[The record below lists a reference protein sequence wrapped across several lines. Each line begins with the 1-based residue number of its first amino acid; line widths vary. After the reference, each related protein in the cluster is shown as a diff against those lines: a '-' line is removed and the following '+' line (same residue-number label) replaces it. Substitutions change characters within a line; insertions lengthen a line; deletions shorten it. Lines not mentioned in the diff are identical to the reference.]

1 MDHNTNSLDSTS
13 TSVSTGIVNS
23 SISSG
28 SAAPSVSGS
37 SKQSPVI
44 IDARGPRFGAVITT
58 IVLAIALATNN
69 VWVIVAQAIIFAIG
83 AIKGPQFTP
92 YAFIFK
98 NLVKPR
104 LKKSGASEDVR
115 PPQFAQTV
123 GLLFALT
130 AVAGSFADI
139 DVLFTVAVAFAL
151 GAAFLNAAFNF
162 CLGCEIYLLLLR
174 ARSK

>member
-1 MDHNTNSLDSTS
+1 MTQTLNSTKNT
-13 TSVSTGIVNS
+13 
-23 SISSG
+23 
-28 SAAPSVSGS
+28 
-37 SKQSPVI
+37 I

-58 IVLAIALATNN
+58 AVLATALATNN
-69 VWVIVAQAIIFAIG
+69 VWVIVAQAVVFAIG

-92 YAFIFK
+92 YAFIYK
-98 NLVKPR
+98 TLVKPR
-104 LKKSGASEDVR
+104 LKSAFVSEDVQ
-115 PPQFAQTV
+115 PPQFAQSV

-130 AVAGSFADI
+130 AIGG
-139 DVLFTVAVAFAL
+139 VLFGVNAIFTIAVAFAL